1 MNAQLKESGTQLL
14 PVETINAVEVFHD
27 RPKLDEL
34 LQRIRA
40 ETATLVPDITTEAG
54 RKLIA
59 STAYKVARSKTA
71 IDEAGKNLVADL
83 KKRAGVIDA
92 ERKHARD
99 TLDALK
105 DEIRKPLDEWEAEE
119 ARREAALIEEAR
131 LRREAEEAA
140 RLAEIEE
147 RERKVREAEER
158 IAAAERAEAERV
170 AAEQAERERQE
181 REARIAAE
189 AAERAEREAA
199 ERIAAAER
207 AAAEAAERERA
218 AAERAEQ
225 ERIAA
230 EKAAQEAQERAV
242 REAEERAAREAAAA
256 EAARQAE
263 AARIRA
269 EEERR
274 SANQR
279 HRGAVNRK
287 AAEAFVEGGFT
298 EDQAKLAVTLI
309 ATGKVPA
316 VSIAY

>member
-1 MNAQLKESGTQLL
+1 MNAQLKESPGALL
-14 PVETINAVEVFHD
+14 PVESINAVEVFHD

-40 ETATLVPDITTEAG
+40 ETATLVPDVTTEAG

-105 DEIRKPLDEWEAEE
+105 DEVRKPLDEWEAEE
-119 ARREAALIEEAR
+119 ARKEAALIEEAR

-140 RLAEIEE
+140 RLAEIERRE
-147 RERKVREAEER
+147 RELREREEA
-158 IAAAERAEAERV
+158 IAAAERAK
-170 AAEQAERERQE
+170 

-207 AAAEAAERERA
+207 AAAEAAERERL

-225 ERIAA
+225 ERIDA
-230 EKAAQEAQERAV
+230 ERRAQEAQERAV

-263 AARIRA
+263 EARIRA

-274 SANQR
+274 AANQR
-279 HRGAVNRK
+279 HRAAVNRK
-287 AAEAFVEGGFT
+287 AADAFVKGGFSD
-298 EDQAKLAVTLI
+298 EQARQIVTLI
-309 ATGKVPA
+309 ATGLVPGVA
-316 VSIAY
+316 IAY

>member
-1 MNAQLKESGTQLL
+1 MNAQLKESPGALL
-14 PVETINAVEVFHD
+14 PVESINAVEVFHD

-40 ETATLVPDITTEAG
+40 ETATLVPDVTTEAG

-105 DEIRKPLDEWEAEE
+105 DEVRKPLDEWEAEE
-119 ARREAALIEEAR
+119 ARKEAALIEEAR

-140 RLAEIEE
+140 RLAEIERRE
-147 RERKVREAEER
+147 RELREREEA
-158 IAAAERAEAERV
+158 IAAAERAKREAEEDQRREAERK
-170 AAEQAERERQE
+170 E

-207 AAAEAAERERA
+207 AAAEAAERERL

-225 ERIAA
+225 ERIDA
-230 EKAAQEAQERAV
+230 ERRAQEAQERAV

-263 AARIRA
+263 EARIRA

-274 SANQR
+274 AANQR
-279 HRGAVNRK
+279 HRAAVNRK
-287 AAEAFVEGGFT
+287 AADAFVKGGFSD
-298 EDQAKLAVTLI
+298 EQARQIVTLI
-309 ATGKVPA
+309 ATGLVPGVA
-316 VSIAY
+316 IAY